1 MVCDWVLDYLQQLD
15 RGLRCCDTKL
25 VKQLNHQTREPLER
39 PRYPGGRI
47 DLDQDVIGRP
57 YVDLEILTLWSPSH
71 TFATTT
77 TDLQKS
83 GSVQRT
89 VKEHQ
94 QTLVGDVGPG
104 SGKLSPGF

>member
-25 VKQLNHQTREPLER
+25 VKQLDHQTREPLER

-57 YVDLEILTLWSPSH
+57 YVDLQE
-71 TFATTT
+71 
-77 TDLQKS
+77 S
-83 GSVQRT
+83 GSVERT
-89 VKEHQ
+89 VKQHQ

>member
-25 VKQLNHQTREPLER
+25 VKQLDHQTREPLER

-57 YVDLEILTLWSPSH
+57 YVDLEILS
-71 TFATTT
+71 
-77 TDLQKS
+77 
-83 GSVQRT
+83 
-89 VKEHQ
+89 
-94 QTLVGDVGPG
+94 
-104 SGKLSPGF
+104 